1 MILIMMSMLAMQ
13 AQGSAPLNASP
24 DEKQICKREPVTGS
38 RTKFVKTCFTA
49 REWQERSRASAKAL
63 GEMVD
68 RSAFNNRGPN

>member
-1 MILIMMSMLAMQ
+1 MIFMMMGVLAMQ
-13 AQGSAPLNASP
+13 AQVSAPVSASP
-24 DEKQICKREPVTGS
+24 DEKQICKRQPVTGS